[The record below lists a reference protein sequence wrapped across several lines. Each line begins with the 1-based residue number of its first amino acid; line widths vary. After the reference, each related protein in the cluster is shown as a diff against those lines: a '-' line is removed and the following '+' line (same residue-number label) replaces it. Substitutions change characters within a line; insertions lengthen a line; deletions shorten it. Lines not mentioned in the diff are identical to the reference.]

1 MRATDR
7 SSLSRRSLLRMS
19 GAAFVASVVLAAC
32 GSPSSPAAAPTAPA
46 SSSTGTTPSAAS
58 APTVASSASPA
69 SSASASTGS
78 APTSQPAAS
87 PTTAPAA
94 QAQPSGQTA
103 NVRFIAMDYDDRME
117 ADTKNLMAA
126 FNQATPGIHA
136 DVQVVKWSDGKTVL
150 LTQIN
155 AGQPPDIANY
165 SGGGLLEFVSANVV
179 EPLDDHLGADFL
191 QNFVKAGLD
200 AMRVNGKLMGM
211 PYFLDPR
218 GLFYRTDLFDKAG
231 LKPPETWD
239 DVVQAA
245 KKLNNPPG
253 VYGAGIG
260 VSGPSGGADYWWYS
274 WIGEIGA
281 GNNLSRWGD
290 DKRSLV
296 ANDHGIAAAQFLVD
310 LNRKDKVT
318 QPSPVNAGRD
328 EDLQPLFLSGKLAIL
343 ETGSWFPTII
353 QHDAPKLAFDVVPIP
368 VSASGMQHA
377 NVFWPDAVMM
387 FSAGKQKDAATKL
400 LEFMYSKQ
408 NRLDFAKQRGVVPE
422 RSDVGSDP
430 QYAVTK
436 YDTFFFKQLE
446 NAYNVFQ
453 TPWPASGTA
462 DDKTVQNGLAKAL
475 LGEKSVKDAMQEAA
489 STIDKSHKL

>member
-1 MRATDR
+1 MLATHRAR
-7 SSLSRRSLLRMS
+7 WSRRSLLQAS
-19 GAAFVASVVLAAC
+19 GTALVASVLLAAC
-32 GSPSSPAAAPTAPA
+32 GTSTSSAPAPTA
-46 SSSTGTTPSAAS
+46 AA
-58 APTVASSASPA
+58 
-69 SSASASTGS
+69 SASASS
-78 APTSQPAAS
+78 ANAVPSSTSQPAAS
-87 PTTAPAA
+87 PTTPAVA
-94 QAQPSGQTA
+94 QAQPSGQTV

-117 ADTKNLMAA
+117 ADTKQLIDA
-126 FNQATPGIHA
+126 FNQSHPGIHA

-165 SGGGLLEFVSANVV
+165 SGGGLLEFVAGDVV
-179 EPLDDHLGADFL
+179 EPLDNHLGADFL
-191 QNFVKAGLD
+191 KDFVKAGLD

-218 GLFYRTDLFDKAG
+218 GLFYRADLFDQAG

-239 DVVQAA
+239 DVIQAA
-245 KKLNNPPG
+245 QKLHKPPS
-253 VYGAGIG
+253 VYGVGIG
-260 VSGPSGGADYWWYS
+260 VSGPSGGGDYWWYS
-274 WIGEIGA
+274 WIGAIGA

-290 DKRSLV
+290 DKRSLA
-296 ANDHGIAAAQFLVD
+296 ANDHGIAAVQNLVD
-310 LNRKDKVT
+310 LSRKYKAT
-318 QPSPVNAGRD
+318 QQSPVNAGRD

-343 ETGSWFPTII
+343 ATGSWFPTIL

-368 VSASGMQHA
+368 IATSGLKHA

-387 FSAGKQKDAATKL
+387 FSAAKQKDAATQL

-422 RSDVGSDP
+422 RADVGTDP
-430 QYAVTK
+430 TYAVTK
-436 YDTFFFKQLE
+436 YDKFFFQQLE
-446 NAYNVFQ
+446 NSYNVFQ

-462 DDKTVQNGLAKAL
+462 DDKTIQSGVAKAL

-489 STIDKSHKL
+489 STIDKSHTL

>member
-1 MRATDR
+1 MPATNR
-7 SSLSRRSLLRMS
+7 VPLSRRLLLKE
-19 GAAFVASVVLAAC
+19 GAAALVASAVLAAC
-32 GSPSSPAAAPTAPA
+32 GPSSPSAPA
-46 SSSTGTTPSAAS
+46 SSGA
-58 APTVASSASPA
+58 
-69 SSASASTGS
+69 ASASTPAPAAATS
-78 APTSQPAAS
+78 APPTPASSTSAGASPTSQPAAA
-87 PTTAPAA
+87 PTTKPAA
-94 QAQPSGQTA
+94 QTQPSGQTT

-117 ADTKNLMAA
+117 ADTKKLIDS
-126 FNQATPGIHA
+126 FNQSQSGIHA

-179 EPLDDHLGADFL
+179 EPLDNHLGADFL
-191 QNFVKAGLD
+191 QNFVKAALD
-200 AMRVNGKLMGM
+200 AMRVSGKLMGM

-218 GLFYRTDLFDKAG
+218 GLFYRTDLFDQAG

-239 DVVQAA
+239 DVTQAA
-245 KKLNNPPG
+245 QKLNKPPG

-260 VSGPSGGADYWWYS
+260 VSGPSGGSDYWWYS
-274 WIGEIGA
+274 WIGAIGA

-290 DKRSLV
+290 DKKSLV
-296 ANDHGIAAAQFLVD
+296 ANDHGVEAVQFLVD
-310 LNRKDKVT
+310 LNRKFKVT

-368 VSASGMQHA
+368 VMKSGMQHA
-377 NVFWPDAVMM
+377 NAFWPDAVMM
-387 FSAGKQKDAATKL
+387 FSASKQKEAATKL
-400 LEFMYSKQ
+400 LEFMYNKQ

-422 RSDVGSDP
+422 RSDVGTDP
-430 QYAVTK
+430 QYAQTK
-436 YDTFFFKQLE
+436 FDKFFFQQLE
-446 NAYNVFQ
+446 SAYNVFQ
-453 TPWPASGTA
+453 TPWPSSGTA
-462 DDKTVQNGLAKAL
+462 DDKTIQSGFAKAL

-489 STIDKSHKL
+489 TAIDKSHKL

>member
-1 MRATDR
+1 MASALMAC
-7 SSLSRRSLLRMS
+7 SSQTP
-19 GAAFVASVVLAAC
+19 AAPTSAPAAAPAASTSAAPT
-32 GSPSSPAAAPTAPA
+32 SAAAPTAA
-46 SSSTGTTPSAAS
+46 AAAS
-58 APTVASSASPA
+58 TSAP
-69 SSASASTGS
+69 
-78 APTSQPAAS
+78 PTSQPAAA
-87 PTTAPAA
+87 PTTKAVA
-94 QAQPSGQTA
+94 QAQPSGQTV

-117 ADTKNLMAA
+117 ADTKTLMAA

-165 SGGGLLEFVSANVV
+165 SGGGLLEFVAANVV
-179 EPLDDHLGADFL
+179 EPLDNHLGADFL
-191 QNFVKAGLD
+191 TNFVKAGLD
-200 AMRVNGKLMGM
+200 AMRVSGKLMGL

-218 GLFYRTDLFDKAG
+218 GLFYRTDLFDQAG
-231 LKPPETWD
+231 LKAPETWQ
-239 DVVQAA
+239 DVIQAA
-245 KKLNNPPG
+245 QKLHKPPS

-260 VSGPSGGADYWWYS
+260 VSGPSGGSDYWWYS
-274 WIGEIGA
+274 WIGGIGA
-281 GNNLSRWGD
+281 GNDLSRWGA

-296 ANDHGIAAAQFLVD
+296 ANDHGIASVQFLVD

-353 QHDAPKLAFDVVPIP
+353 QHDAPKLAFDVVPLP
-368 VSASGMQHA
+368 VATAGLQHA

-387 FSAGKQKDAATKL
+387 FSAAKQKAAASQL
-400 LEFMYSKQ
+400 LEFMYNKQ

-422 RSDVGSDP
+422 RTDVGTDP
-430 QYAVTK
+430 KYAVTK
-436 YDTFFFKQLE
+436 FDTFFFKQLE
-446 NAYNVFQ
+446 TAYNVFQ

-462 DDKTVQNGLAKAL
+462 DDKTIQSGLAKAL

-489 STIDKSHKL
+489 TVIDKSHKL

>member
-1 MRATDR
+1 MPTINRPL
-7 SSLSRRSLLRMS
+7 LSRRSLLKE
-19 GAAFVASVVLAAC
+19 GTAALIASALLAAC
-32 GSPSSPAAAPTAPA
+32 GPSSSTTSSPSGGTSATSAAPTAAAAASPAASSPSAGASPTSLPAAAPTK
-46 SSSTGTTPSAAS
+46 
-58 APTVASSASPA
+58 
-69 SSASASTGS
+69 
-78 APTSQPAAS
+78 
-87 PTTAPAA
+87 PAA

-117 ADTKNLMAA
+117 ADTKKLMDS
-126 FNQATPGIHA
+126 FNQSQSGIHA

-179 EPLDDHLGADFL
+179 EPLDNHLGADFL
-191 QNFVKAGLD
+191 QNFVKAALD

-218 GLFYRTDLFDKAG
+218 GLFYRTDLFDQAG

-239 DVVQAA
+239 DVMQAA
-245 KKLNNPPG
+245 QKLHKPPS
-253 VYGAGIG
+253 VYGMGIG
-260 VSGPSGGADYWWYS
+260 VSGPSGGGDYWWYS
-274 WIGEIGA
+274 WIGAIGA

-296 ANDHGIAAAQFLVD
+296 ANDHGVAAVQFLVD
-310 LNRKDKVT
+310 LNRKLKVT

-353 QHDAPKLAFDVVPIP
+353 QHDSPKLAFDVVPLP
-368 VSASGMQHA
+368 VAKSGMQHA

-387 FSAGKQKDAATKL
+387 FSASKQKEAATQL
-400 LEFMYSKQ
+400 LEFMYNKQ

-422 RSDVGSDP
+422 RSDVGTDP
-430 QYAVTK
+430 QYAQTK
-436 YDTFFFKQLE
+436 YDKFFFQQLE

-462 DDKTVQNGLAKAL
+462 DDKTVQSGLAKAL

-489 STIDKSHKL
+489 TAIDKSHHL